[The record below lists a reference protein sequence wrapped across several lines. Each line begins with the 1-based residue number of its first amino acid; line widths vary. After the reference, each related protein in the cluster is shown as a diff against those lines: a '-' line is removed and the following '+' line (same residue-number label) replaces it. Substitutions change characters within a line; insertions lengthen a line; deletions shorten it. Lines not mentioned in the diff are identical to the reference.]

1 MLNKAE
7 FISSVKN
14 SNIAK

>member
-7 FISSVKN
+7 FIWSVKN